1 MNLGDVRTRVKR
13 QFGDESQVQIN
24 DSDIT
29 RWANDAQRFIVMQS
43 EGLLQKSATADLVA
57 SQQEYSVPS
66 DLLILRSIST
76 RLTTSTPYFPLIGL
90 SPQEF
95 DQKIGDWEG
104 GSGVNSGYAGYYHI
118 YGALIKLWP
127 IPVASLTAGLKI
139 YYSRLPT
146 DVAVDADV
154 LDLPITYHS
163 AVVNYCLQ
171 QAYELDDASWDAAKV
186 KSDQVLTDIHFN
198 KGRENRS
205 PSGTYGRITVL
216 PEDM

>member
-29 RWANDAQRFIVMQS
+29 RWVNDAQRFVVMQS
-43 EGLLQKSATADLVA
+43 DGLLQKAATADLVA
-57 SQQEYSVPS
+57 NQQEYSVPT

-76 RLTTSTPYFPLIGL
+76 RLTASTPYFPLIGL

-95 DQKIGDWEG
+95 DQKIGDWDG
-104 GSGVNSGYAGYYHI
+104 GSVNSGTAGYYHI
-118 YGALIKLWP
+118 YGTVIKLWP
-127 IPVASLTAGLKI
+127 IPVATLTAGLKI
-139 YYSRLPT
+139 YYSKIPT
-146 DVAVDADV
+146 DVAVDADTI
-154 LDLPITYHS
+154 DLPLMYHS

-171 QAYELDDASWDAAKV
+171 QAYELDDSSWEAAKV
-186 KSDQVLTDIHFN
+186 KGDQVLTDIHMN

-205 PSGTYGRITVL
+205 PSAAYGRITVL